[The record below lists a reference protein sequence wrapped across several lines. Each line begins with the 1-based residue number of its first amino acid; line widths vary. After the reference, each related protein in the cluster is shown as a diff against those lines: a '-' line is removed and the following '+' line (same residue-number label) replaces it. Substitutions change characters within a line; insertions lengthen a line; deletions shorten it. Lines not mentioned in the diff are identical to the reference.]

1 MYVNIYI
8 YIYILFICLFIYL
21 FSYMVTAPTCIYIER
36 WKYVSMYIQKKMLRW
51 RSSYGSA
58 KEGADLGIL
67 PVLQRVLSQKK
78 QSELWYVMRFDE
90 IVKFNVD

>member
-1 MYVNIYI
+1 M
-8 YIYILFICLFIYL
+8 LFIYL
-21 FSYMVTAPTCIYIER
+21 FISLYGHRPH
-36 WKYVSMYIQKKMLRW
+36 MYLYRKMKICLHVY
-51 RSSYGSA
+51 S
-58 KEGADLGIL
+58 KENVALAVLVRLGQGGADLGIL

>member
-1 MYVNIYI
+1 
-8 YIYILFICLFIYL
+8 
-21 FSYMVTAPTCIYIER
+21 MVTAPTCIYIER

-58 KEGADLGIL
+58 KEGLTL
-67 PVLQRVLSQKK
+67 EYYRSYNVSCRKKK